1 MTERLLYKTI
11 LMYPVKWVNWWI
23 SSRSVYLNSWIDINS
38 VVLFLILFS
47 IGSFICTHI
56 QTVLPNASSINVWF
70 NSQYAKKKR
79 TIKFA
84 YKHHCEA
91 VPTYRVLTQLFE
103 NVLIELYQ
111 QFFVRVV
118 LCSEMSVLNC
128 FDYVFFWVLVASV
141 NILEILFCNFL
152 NESILFFVFFSM
164 ILVLNVQFDRLSG

>member
-23 SSRSVYLNSWIDINS
+23 SSRSVYLNSWIDINF
-38 VVLFLILFS
+38 VVLFLFCLVSVLSFVLIFKQFYRMSVVFTFDS
-47 IGSFICTHI
+47 IHNT
-56 QTVLPNASSINVWF
+56 Q
-70 NSQYAKKKR
+70 KKKR

-103 NVLIELYQ
+103 NVLIELFQ

-118 LCSEMSVLNC
+118 LCSEMSVLNS
-128 FDYVFFWVLVASV
+128 FDYVCFEFWL
-141 NILEILFCNFL
+141 LE
-152 NESILFFVFFSM
+152 
-164 ILVLNVQFDRLSG
+164 